1 MSLTTW
7 TVITKY
13 HRLDGLNNRHSF
25 FIVWR
30 LEVQDQDASRVL
42 SGESWFLSCRRLLS
56 HCALTWPF
64 LGLCLCRG
72 GAERMRPRAPL
83 LIRTIILQI
92 RGPQPLGR
100 TPVLVCGLVGTG
112 PYHRRWVEGK
122 RVKLPLY
129 LQPLSITHI
138 STWVPPPI
146 RSAAALG
153 SHRSTNPNPKVKV
166 KHPEKATK

>member
-92 RGPQPLGR
+92 RGPQPLGH

-129 LQPLSITHI
+129 LQLLSITHI